1 MNLSRQSQDGYE
13 ESLVCATKCVG
24 SRLVVDLCSFA
35 LCVRFSVGCMM
46 ADETTTSCLRG
57 AGIERSCPT
66 ATLVILARHIVAFYF
81 AIAAHVASPS

>member
-1 MNLSRQSQDGYE
+1 
-13 ESLVCATKCVG
+13 
-24 SRLVVDLCSFA
+24 
-35 LCVRFSVGCMM
+35 M